1 MHRVENDTPGRVILV
16 VLDGCGVGAMPD
28 AAQYGDLA
36 ADTLKHTLEAA
47 RTELPWL
54 AALGLGRVKSAP
66 GLPALEGVRG
76 AYGKLAERSA
86 GKDTATG
93 HWELMGV
100 VTQTPFITFPRGFPP
115 SLIQA
120 FVNRVG
126 RGVLGNC
133 TASGTEIIQH
143 LGEEHQRTGKLIVY
157 TSADSVFQIAAHE
170 DTVPL
175 DELYRICEQAYEL
188 VTPQGVARVI
198 ARPFTGTPGHYK
210 RTENRHDY
218 TVPPPSETVMQKLV
232 AAGIPVTGIGKI
244 RDIYAGCGVSVHVKA
259 TNNHDITERTLE
271 QVAGDTEG
279 LIFANLVDF
288 DMLYGHRRDPVGFSK
303 ALRAFD
309 EALPRLMSAMRSDDL
324 LLLTADHGNDPTM
337 PGSDHCRE
345 YVPIVAYSHALKG
358 GVNLGTRESFADVG
372 ETIAHYFGI
381 EGTGIGNSFLRELRA

>member
-1 MHRVENDTPGRVILV
+1 MNTVENDSAGRVILI

-28 AAQYGDLA
+28 AADYGDEA
-36 ADTLKHTLEAA
+36 ADTLKHTLEVA

-54 AALGLGRVKSAP
+54 AALGLGWVKTAP
-66 GLPALEGVRG
+66 GLPPLKGARG
-76 AYGKLAERSA
+76 AFGKLAERSK

-100 VTQTPFITFPRGFPP
+100 VTQTPFITFPKGFPTT
-115 SLIQA
+115 LIQA
-120 FVNRVG
+120 FVERVG

-133 TASGTEIIQH
+133 TASGTEIIQR

-157 TSADSVFQIAAHE
+157 TSADSVFQVAAHE

-175 DELYRICEQAYEL
+175 EELYRICEQAYDL
-188 VTPQGVARVI
+188 VTPHGVARVI
-198 ARPFTGTPGHYK
+198 ARPFTGTPGQYR

-244 RDIYAGCGVSVHVKA
+244 RDIYAGCGVTHHVKA
-259 TNNHDITERTLE
+259 TNNHDITERTIE
-271 QVAGDTEG
+271 QVQLETQG

-288 DMLYGHRRDPVGFSK
+288 DMLYGHRRDPVGFSA

-309 EALPRLMSAMRSDDL
+309 EALPRLMGVMRPHDL

-345 YVPIVAYSHALKG
+345 YVPVVAYSHGLSG
-358 GVNLGTRESFADVG
+358 SISLGTRESFADVG
-372 ETIAHYFGI
+372 ETIAHFFGV
-381 EGTGIGNSFLRELRA
+381 EGTGVGHSFLRELRA